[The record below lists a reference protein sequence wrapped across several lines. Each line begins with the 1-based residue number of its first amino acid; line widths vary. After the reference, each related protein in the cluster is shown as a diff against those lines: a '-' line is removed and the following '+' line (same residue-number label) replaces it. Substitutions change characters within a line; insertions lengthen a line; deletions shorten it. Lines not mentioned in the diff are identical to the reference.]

1 MASNLK
7 ELMNQNISII
17 TNDGR
22 NIIGVLKGYDQ
33 CINVV
38 LDNSFERVYSLKE
51 PVEAVELGLYIVRG
65 DNIAVIGE
73 VSEDSAFVRRNWLEE
88 NCGDVPTTPRVY
100 DDDVS
105 EMLRGGHALQIAN
118 AKMLEAKLASAARG
132 AATSFSETQTAALQA
147 NLSSFSLRLQ
157 ALKELEDRAI
167 ERLVGAVEQQ
177 DYRFRPSAL
186 IPVIHCSST
195 ALGTFL
201 SLFGDDVSSSYTSGV
216 KIAIADYYNDQ
227 IREIYADKPDET
239 RLKEVSASGE
249 KRCRPEPE
257 ETDSAIQLFKA
268 ARDEELEYVDQHTP
282 EALDPTKED
291 TNTVRS
297 FAKNATKVL
306 LQASRVV

>member
-1 MASNLK
+1 MLALPRRRLCVRAFRTSA
-7 ELMNQNISII
+7 
-17 TNDGR
+17 
-22 NIIGVLKGYDQ
+22 
-33 CINVV
+33 
-38 LDNSFERVYSLKE
+38 
-51 PVEAVELGLYIVRG
+51 AVPSARG
-65 DNIAVIGE
+65 GDAPQ
-73 VSEDSAFVRRNWLEE
+73 SAFVRRNWLEE
-88 NCGDVPTTPRVY
+88 NCGDVPTTPRAY

-118 AKMLEAKLASAARG
+118 ATMLEAKLASAARG

-147 NLSSFSLRLQ
+147 NLSSFSFRLQ

-167 ERLVGAVEQQ
+167 ERLVGAVERQ

-239 RLKEVSASGE
+239 QLKE
-249 KRCRPEPE
+249 
-257 ETDSAIQLFKA
+257 LFKA